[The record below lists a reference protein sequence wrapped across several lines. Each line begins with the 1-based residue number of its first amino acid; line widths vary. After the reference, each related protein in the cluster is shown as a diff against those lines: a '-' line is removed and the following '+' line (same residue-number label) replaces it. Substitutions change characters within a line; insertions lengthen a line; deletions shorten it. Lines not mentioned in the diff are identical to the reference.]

1 MYSTVLTYL
10 HEKESHNEGRPLAV
24 AHLTVME
31 GVRLHH
37 VKEAFLAQPIL
48 FLKEVM
54 FRICAGN
61 VSPDDL
67 RKIMHCFNL
76 YITGDVLLYTSTR

>member
-1 MYSTVLTYL
+1 MWCTVLTYL
-10 HEKESHNEGRPLAV
+10 HEKEPHNEGGPLAV

-67 RKIMHCFNL
+67 RRIMHCLNL
-76 YITGDVLLYTSTR
+76 YIVSDDLFYATTR